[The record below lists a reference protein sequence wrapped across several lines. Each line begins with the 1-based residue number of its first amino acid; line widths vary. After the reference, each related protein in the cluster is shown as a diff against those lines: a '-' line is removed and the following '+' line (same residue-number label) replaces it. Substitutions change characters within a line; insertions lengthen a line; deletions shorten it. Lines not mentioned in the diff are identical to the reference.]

1 MARRKQ
7 TIKKRKLLPDTK
19 FNSVLIRKFINKV
32 MVDGK
37 KSVAERVV
45 YGALDILSKRTK
57 QGPLESFEKALNNI
71 KPDVELKSRRVGG
84 ATYQIPVEVA
94 PERQMSLAMRWVI
107 NFSRERKG
115 KSMAENLAQELLDAY
130 NNTGSAIKKRD
141 DTHKMA
147 EANRAFAHF
156 RW

>member
-7 TIKKRKLLPDTK
+7 TIKKRTLLPDTK